1 MAWSLPLFWDVNQR
15 QFPSDRQKAYMWLS
29 VLSIIRK
36 RTKDGEFEKV
46 KPVRHEGVAVEVS

>member
-1 MAWSLPLFWDVNQR
+1 MVWSLPLFWDVNQR
-15 QFPSDRQKAYMWLS
+15 QFPSDRQKSYMWLS

-46 KPVRHEGVAVEVS
+46 KPVGDEGVAVEVS